1 MAPVTA
7 LVPSAYSGKGKL
19 SGQRR
24 YHPTRRLKDEKNH
37 KNWNKFEGNVLDLS
51 ESMLE
56 DLRPITMAPS
66 FDRLTVLCL
75 RRTDLVDIELLRS
88 CTSLVYLDLSS
99 NKVVQLVDDSF
110 WACFPELLVLLL
122 HGNKVCANAMVR
134 NIAGLCVRKHCILP
148 GTYVHNIVAVR
159 LAFIINTVT

>member
-7 LVPSAYSGKGKL
+7 LVPSAYNGKGKKL

-24 YHPTRRLKDEKNH
+24 YRPTKRRKDGKNN
-37 KNWNKFEGNVLDLS
+37 KNWNEFEGSVLDLS
-51 ESMLE
+51 EGMLT
-56 DLRPITMAPS
+56 DLRPITVAPS

-75 RRTDLVDIELLRS
+75 RGTGLVDIELLRS
-88 CTSLVYLDLSS
+88 CSSLVYLDLSY

-122 HGNKVCANAMVR
+122 HENKVSTDAVAR
-134 NIAGLCVRKHCILP
+134 NIP
-148 GTYVHNIVAVR
+148 GTYVHSIESV
-159 LAFIINTVT
+159 